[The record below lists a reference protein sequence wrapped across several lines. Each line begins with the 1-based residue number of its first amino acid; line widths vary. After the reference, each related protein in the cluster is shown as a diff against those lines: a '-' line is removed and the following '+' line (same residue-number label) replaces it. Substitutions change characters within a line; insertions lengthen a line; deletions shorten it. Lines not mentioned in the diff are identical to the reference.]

1 MTDHTSPESNPVQTS
16 QLRCIG
22 CGIVFEKTEQNFHCV
37 ACGDLLEIAYPNWNT
52 SDATRPD
59 PAALRALWRQRRTS
73 GLPVDESGV
82 WRFREML
89 PSFRDWQEI
98 ITLRE
103 GNTPLYEMPCC
114 ARIVGLQQLYAKHQG
129 MNPTGS
135 FKDTGMTVAASVA
148 RREGFRW
155 VACASTGN
163 TSASMA
169 AYAARGEMRSLVLIP
184 EGKVSWGKLSQGLD
198 YGAVTC
204 QLKTDFDGCM
214 RVLNEVVQRMPVYLL
229 NSVNP
234 YRLEGQKT
242 AAIELMEQF
251 DWQPPDH
258 VIVPGGNLG
267 NSSALGKAFLEM
279 RQLGFISTLPKVSII
294 QATGANPLVRTMRE
308 NCGKK
313 LISVEAETAASA
325 IRIGSPVSWKKAVK
339 VLQATRGTVEQVS
352 EGEIALAKAEI
363 GADGV
368 GCEPASA
375 VTLAGLKKLVKQGF
389 VMPGES
395 VVLILTG
402 HLLKD
407 TEFTLKFHRG
417 DMFAGTESEKE
428 ADILRSQQR
437 SPIVLD
443 ASMDAVIRT
452 LKEADGRLET

>member
-1 MTDHTSPESNPVQTS
+1 MTDPISPEPSSAHSS

-22 CGIVFEKTEQNFHCV
+22 CGVVCEKAEQNFRC
-37 ACGDLLEIAYPNWNT
+37 ASCGDLFEIVYPGWKT
-52 SDATRPD
+52 SFAEAPV
-59 PAALRALWRQRRTS
+59 LRALWRERRTS

-89 PSFRDWQEI
+89 PGFHDGQEI

-103 GNTPLYEMPCC
+103 GNVPLYEMPGC
-114 ARIVGLQQLYAKHQG
+114 ARIAGVQQLYAKHQG

-169 AYAARGEMRSLVLIP
+169 AYAARGGMRSLVLIP
-184 EGKVSWGKLSQGLD
+184 EGKVSWGKLSQALD

-214 RVLNEVVQRMPVYLL
+214 RLLNEVVQRMPVYLL

-251 DWQPPDH
+251 DWRAPDH

-279 RQLGFISTLPKVSII
+279 KQLGFISRLPKVSII

-308 NCGKK
+308 NGGKK
-313 LISVEAETAASA
+313 LVSVQAETAASA
-325 IRIGSPVSWKKAVK
+325 IRIGNPASWKKAVRI
-339 VLQATRGTVEQVS
+339 LQATDGAVEQVS
-352 EGEIALAKAEI
+352 EVEIALAKAEI
-363 GADGV
+363 GADGI

-389 VMPGES
+389 VKPEES

-407 TEFTLKFHRG
+407 PEFTLKFHRG
-417 DMFAGTESEKE
+417 DLFAGHECEKE
-428 ADILRSQQR
+428 AGILKAQQR
-437 SPIVLD
+437 APIVLD
-443 ASMDAVIRT
+443 DTMEAVIRT
-452 LKEADGRLET
+452 LKEADDRLET

>member
-1 MTDHTSPESNPVQTS
+1 MTDCTSGESQAA

-22 CGIVFEKTEQNFHCV
+22 CSV
-37 ACGDLLEIAYPNWNT
+37 AIQKAEPDFRCADCGDLLEIVYPQWNST
-52 SDATRPD
+52 PIE
-59 PAALRALWRQRRTS
+59 AASLCDLWRQRRTS

-82 WRFREML
+82 WRFRELL
-89 PSFRDWQEI
+89 PDFDWQEI

-103 GNTPLYEMPCC
+103 GNTPLYEMPSC

-135 FKDTGMTVAASVA
+135 FKDTGMTLAASAA

-169 AYAARGEMRSLVLIP
+169 AYAARGGVRSLVLIP
-184 EGKVSWGKLSQGLD
+184 EGKVSWGKLSQALD
-198 YGAVTC
+198 YGAITC

-214 RVLNEVVQRMPVYLL
+214 RLLNEVVQRFPVYLL

-258 VIVPGGNLG
+258 IIVPGGNLG

-279 RQLGFISTLPKVSII
+279 KQLGFISTLPTISII
-294 QATGANPLVRTMRE
+294 QAAGANPLVRMMRE
-308 NCGKK
+308 NGGKK
-313 LISVEAETAASA
+313 LIPVQAETAASA
-325 IRIGSPVSWKKAVK
+325 IRIGSPASWKKAVR
-339 VLQATRGTVEQVS
+339 VLQETAGAVEQVS
-352 EGEIALAKAEI
+352 EVEIALAKAEI

-389 VMPGES
+389 VKSGES

-407 TEFTLKFHRG
+407 PEFTLKFHRG
-417 DMFAGTESEKE
+417 DLFAPIESESE
-428 ADILRSQQR
+428 TDILKPQQR
-437 SPIVLD
+437 APIVLD
-443 ASMDAVIRT
+443 ATVDAVIQVLR
-452 LKEADGRLET
+452 KADDRVET